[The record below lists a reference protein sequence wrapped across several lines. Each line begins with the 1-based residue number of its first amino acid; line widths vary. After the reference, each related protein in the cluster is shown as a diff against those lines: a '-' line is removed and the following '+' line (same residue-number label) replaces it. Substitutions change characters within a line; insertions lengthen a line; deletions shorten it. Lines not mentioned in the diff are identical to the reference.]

1 MASHG
6 SAALS
11 VALPSRICVSIG
23 EASPGEL
30 LRRAHAEAFAG
41 ERLFEFCL
49 EFLRDPHEGPGVVRE
64 FVRRWPDA
72 WVIVTCRKDERYF
85 YEPVDRQLAL
95 LAASVDAGARVVDLE
110 IETAA
115 HALPWMHQVGEHC
128 LRIVSYHN
136 YHAAPP
142 LAPILRSLES
152 VPADIIKVAV
162 AAQDAQT
169 VCSLIEQARKYPRP
183 AIFLAMGLCGL
194 PTRILGPYAGRSF
207 TYGSRS
213 SAAATATG
221 QLDIQTLRETYR
233 LDQVSSAAAFIAG
246 FPSPANEFADS
257 VEYNKRL
264 ARAGVSMMYV
274 PWPGVGTIPPSLLNP
289 AMQTRG
295 MALHHR
301 FASQAFTLA
310 DQVALE
316 AKSAGIIDTLWKH
329 RERWHA
335 GWKLGEAIL
344 KSLRTTS
351 SPGACVS
358 GGDPPQQEAVEKL
371 LKSHGYS
378 VADYSNAQ
386 VSVDLA
392 KMEIGYLGG
401 THKVNLRKEAMQRQ
415 MECWL

>member
-23 EASPGEL
+23 EASPDEL
-30 LRRAHAEAFAG
+30 LRLAHTEASAG

-72 WVIVTCRKDERYF
+72 WVIVTCRKDERCF

-142 LAPILRSLES
+142 LAPILRKLES

-162 AAQDAQT
+162 ASQDAQT

-183 AIFLAMGLCGL
+183 SVFLAMGLSGL
-194 PTRILGPYAGRSF
+194 PTRILGPCAGRSF
-207 TYGSRS
+207 TYGSLA
-213 SAAATATG
+213 SATATATG
-221 QLDIQTLRETYR
+221 QLDIHTLRETYR

-246 FPSPANEFADS
+246 FPGPAYELAES
-257 VEYNKRL
+257 VEYNKLL
-264 ARAGVSMMYV
+264 ALAGVSMMYV
-274 PWPGVGTIPPSLLNP
+274 PWPRANTIPLSLFNP

-295 MALHHR
+295 IALHHR
-301 FASQAFTLA
+301 FASQAITLA
-310 DQVALE
+310 DQVDPE
-316 AKSAGIIDTLWKH
+316 AKSAGIIDTLWTH
-329 RERWHA
+329 RGRWHA

-344 KSLRTTS
+344 TSLRTTS
-351 SPGACVS
+351 SPQVCVS
-358 GGDPPQQEAVEKL
+358 GGDPRQLEALEKL
-371 LKSHGYS
+371 LGSHGYS
-378 VADYSNAQ
+378 VGSHAEF
-386 VSVDLA
+386 SVNLT
-392 KMEIGYLGG
+392 KMEISGSGQA
-401 THKVNLRKEAMQRQ
+401 HKVNLQKEAMQRQ